1 MQEND
6 ASLYKYGACGVLKD
20 RGLGWLNRIADLI
33 LFSNDIPNVN
43 IYKKLAYM
51 QNRQDAKGI

>member
-6 ASLYKYGACGVLKD
+6 ASLHKYGACGVLKD